1 MPIVVL
7 HQRHGMGHGSE
18 KFAAEIRDK
27 NDAAEVFRSPL
38 PQNMRSNGQDR
49 NGRLPKD
56 SSATE
61 PMTSFGRPVWPW
73 VPNTRRS
80 M

>member
-56 SSATE
+56 S
-61 PMTSFGRPVWPW
+61 FGHRTHDQFWQAGVA
-73 VPNTRRS
+73 VGA
-80 M
+80 